1 MSHEFPLEGIRVVDA
16 SQGIA
21 GPSAGMMLA
30 RYGADVIK
38 IEPKAGDWSR
48 GITAGQD
55 GMTAMALATNVGK
68 RSIALDLKQR
78 EGSDL
83 LHRMA
88 QRADVFI
95 ENFRTGVMER
105 LGF

>member
-1 MSHEFPLEGIRVVDA
+1 MVDA

-48 GITAGQD
+48 GITAGKD

-68 RSIALDLKQR
+68 RSFALDRSEEHTSELQ
-78 EGSDL
+78 S
-83 LHRMA
+83 
-88 QRADVFI
+88 Q
-95 ENFRTGVMER
+95 
-105 LGF
+105 